1 MQISVPV
8 ATTARIP
15 TTKHRASA
23 DPTPWGVAALWQREL
38 PGLDVTNIVLASAVH
53 RIAQL
58 LEQDFTELAKEYD
71 LLPSEMRILLALR
84 RSPPDYALSPTQLFR
99 RLMVTSGAVTKQV
112 NRLCERGLVTRHL
125 DPQTPRGQLVRLQPA
140 GRHIADQAVRRMCAV
155 HAGLE
160 TLDRAEARQDIVM
173 LQRVLAV
180 LDPSVGSPGADSA
193 PPVPVSHEPKDMK

>member
-1 MQISVPV
+1 MSDSDFRPGAPSRRDPDDV
-8 ATTARIP
+8 AP
-15 TTKHRASA
+15 FSA
-23 DPTPWGVAALWQREL
+23 PRVSGPDPMGVASLWQREL
-38 PGLDVTNIVLASAVH
+38 PDLDVTNIVLASMVH

-58 LEQDFTELAKEYD
+58 LEQDFTELTKEYD

-112 NRLCERGLVTRHL
+112 NRLCERGLVSRHL
-125 DPQTPRGQLVRLQPA
+125 DPQTPRGQLARLEPA
-140 GRHIADQAVRRMCAV
+140 GRHIADQAVRRMCTV

-160 TLDRAEARQDIVM
+160 TLDRAEAHQDIVM

-180 LDPSVGSPGADSA
+180 LDPSVGSPDS
-193 PPVPVSHEPKDMK
+193 HGHG